1 MINYHIRPHLHALK
15 VGNLYKKKKLR
26 PLFLAKEES
35 K

>member
-1 MINYHIRPHLHALK
+1 MINYHIRPHLHVLK
-15 VGNLYKKKKLR
+15 VGNLYKKKLR